1 MNLGKPYLVRVK
13 QDGNLVVIKAREM
26 SCLVRFLPGAG
37 CSSLG
42 TAGPARLLLV
52 HLQTTGSH
60 APSASQKVFGS
71 HVVVCTAIARARVA
85 ERSRSAVSIS

>member
-1 MNLGKPYLVRVK
+1 
-13 QDGNLVVIKAREM
+13 M

-42 TAGPARLLLV
+42 TARPSRLLLV
-52 HLQTTGSH
+52 HLPTTGSH
-60 APSASQKVFGS
+60 TPSTSRQVFGS
-71 HVVVCTAIARARVA
+71 HVLVCTAIARARVA